1 MRSGSREASAVFS
14 PSPPPMMRQHSPR
27 AWPIPVESRARL
39 CHRIVLSLASSA
51 HTVVLLAGKFV
62 GAWHPPPDRE
72 KEQQGQD
79 GRQNTGRHCTQHPC
93 GSTIFG
99 AGPGCMHDGICLIA
113 SVGWSMPSASGLSA
127 AVSPRE
133 MMDGTLN
140 IEISNIEYRT
150 SLNSSTG
157 TGSGSGQW

>member
-27 AWPIPVESRARL
+27 AWLIPVESRARL

-62 GAWHPPPDRE
+62 GAWHPPPDLE

-79 GRQNTGRHCTQHPC
+79 GRQNTRTSLHPASLRFDNIWGRTRMHARWNLSYRFGGLVDAQRV
-93 GSTIFG
+93 GSQRCCLTSG
-99 AGPGCMHDGICLIA
+99 DDG
-113 SVGWSMPSASGLSA
+113 W
-127 AVSPRE
+127 
-133 MMDGTLN
+133 N
-140 IEISNIEYRT
+140 IEHRNIEYRISNIE
-150 SLNSSTG
+150 
-157 TGSGSGQW
+157 QA